1 MNFSKRS
8 NKVQSFMEDIL
19 VATGNQA
26 LTTGDG
32 SRNLA
37 GTGNAANIASGQLG
51 VLSADPTGSETTG
64 KFITAGRTALQV
76 KAVKVLQGTPKST
89 DLRAVSAFGDGDP
102 AVVQTDVIEADKVIS
117 VTTTLYDPGTRQ
129 IQYLTGFTA
138 PDTNTTYKAGVTIQ
152 SAKNDIEYSQHK
164 RNTVTTS
171 YTTPTAAT
179 NVLDAYLQNVG
190 INLNVQSVYGKGVN
204 PFIVFGVNT
213 TGGTGAADIGT
224 YEAGDS
230 VSFMVHDGVTYSY
243 TLTTADINSLHAAIT
258 DTAALST
265 AEFRT
270 LGSVTPGTAATVD
283 ALLVLSLDDPFARAF
298 DDSHTVRTRVE
309 FFADLDRTTDKKV
322 SFAQEEVNGGRGWKI
337 RYDRR
342 AALQGMTL
350 QYKDLGNFQIKPA
363 SYVVETQPYTA
374 TLIEY
379 YGVNQNMHVDQR
391 VLKQAVILLPC
402 AISNPTGDADT
413 GYTIA
418 TTATTTV
425 TQLNASLGAWL
436 SSASDNFSN
445 IQYFGSATKSAPFV

>member
-37 GTGNAANIASGQLG
+37 GTGNAANIAAGQLG

-76 KAVKVLQGTPKST
+76 KAIKLLQGTPKSS
-89 DLRAVSAFGDGDP
+89 DLRSVSVFGDGDP
-102 AVVQTDVIEADKVIS
+102 AVVQSDVIEADKVVS
-117 VTTTLYDPGTRQ
+117 VTTTLFNPGTRQ
-129 IQYLTGFTA
+129 IQYLTGFSTPEA
-138 PDTNTTYKAGVTIQ
+138 NTTYKAGVTIQ

-171 YTTPTAAT
+171 YTTPISAT
-179 NVLDAYLQNVG
+179 NMLDAYLQNIG
-190 INLNVQSVYGKGVN
+190 IGLNLQSVYGKGVN
-204 PFIVFGVNT
+204 PFIVLGVNL
-213 TGGTGAADIGT
+213 TGGTGAADIGSYT
-224 YEAGDS
+224 AGTS
-230 VSFMVHDGVTYSY
+230 VTFFTHAGVNYSY
-243 TLTTADINSLHAAIT
+243 VLTTEDINSLNAAIG

-270 LGSVTPGTAATVD
+270 LGAVTPGSAATVD

-309 FFADLDRTTDKKV
+309 FFGDVQRSTAKMV
-322 SFAQEEVNGGRGWKI
+322 SSAKETVNGGRGWKI
-337 RYDRR
+337 RYDKR

-350 QYKDLGNFQIKPA
+350 QYKDLGSFQIKPA
-363 SYVVETQPYTA
+363 SYVVESQPYTA
-374 TLIEY
+374 TMIEY
-379 YGVNQNMHVDQR
+379 YSVNQNMQVDQR
-391 VLKQAVILLPC
+391 VLKQAIVLLPC
-402 AISNPTGDADT
+402 AISNPTATAAT

-425 TQLNASLGAWL
+425 TQLNASVGAWL
-436 SSASDNFSN
+436 ASASDNFSN
-445 IQYFGSATKSAPFV
+445 VQYTGAATKAAPFV

>member
-37 GTGNAANIASGQLG
+37 GTGNAANIAASQLG

-76 KAVKVLQGTPKST
+76 KAVKVVQGTPKSSN
-89 DLRAVSAFGDGDP
+89 LRDVSPFGDGDP
-102 AVVQTDVIEADKVIS
+102 ALVQTDVIEADKVIS
-117 VTTTLYDPGTRQ
+117 VTTTKFNPGTRQ
-129 IQYLTGFTA
+129 MQLLTGFATPEANTA
-138 PDTNTTYKAGVTIQ
+138 YKAGVTIQ

-171 YTTPTAAT
+171 YITPLSAV
-179 NVLDAYLQNVG
+179 NMLDAYLQNVG
-190 INLNVQSVYGKGVN
+190 IGLNLQSVYGKGVN
-204 PFIVFGVNT
+204 PFIVLGVNL
-213 TGGTGAADIGT
+213 TGGTAAADIGSLT
-224 YEAGDS
+224 AGTA
-230 VSFMVHDGVTYSY
+230 VPFFTHAGVTYSY
-243 TLTTADINSLHAAIT
+243 TLTTTDINSLNAAIG
-258 DTAALST
+258 DTAGLST

-270 LGSVTPGTAATVD
+270 LGAVTPGSAATVD

-298 DDSHTVRTRVE
+298 DDSQTVRTRVE
-309 FFADLDRTTDKKV
+309 FYGDLLRSTDKMV
-322 SFAQEEVNGGRGWKI
+322 SKPMETVNGGRGWKI

-342 AALQGMTL
+342 AALQGMTQ
-350 QYKDLGNFQIKPA
+350 QYKDLGSFIIKPA

-374 TLIEY
+374 TMIEY
-379 YGVNQNMHVDQR
+379 FGVNQNMQIDQR
-391 VLKQAVILLPC
+391 VLKQAIILLPC
-402 AISNPTGDADT
+402 AISNPTATAAT

-425 TQLNASLGAWL
+425 TELNASLGAWL
-436 SSASDNFSN
+436 ASASDNFSN
-445 IQYFGSATKSAPFV
+445 IQYTGEATKAAPFV

>member
-37 GTGNAANIASGQLG
+37 STGNAANIASGQLG

-76 KAVKVLQGTPKST
+76 KAVKVLQGTPKSS
-89 DLRAVSAFGDGDP
+89 DLRSVSVFGDGDP
-102 AVVQTDVIEADKVIS
+102 AMVQSDVIEADKVIS
-117 VTTTLYDPGTRQ
+117 VTTTKFNPGTRQ
-129 IQYLTGFTA
+129 MQLLTGFSTPEANTA
-138 PDTNTTYKAGVTIQ
+138 YKAGVTIQ

-171 YTTPTAAT
+171 YVTPLSAV
-179 NVLDAYLQNVG
+179 NMLDAYLQNVG
-190 INLNVQSVYGKGVN
+190 IGLNLQSVYGKGVN
-204 PFIVFGVNT
+204 PFIVLGVNL
-213 TGGTGAADIGT
+213 TGGTGAADIGSLT
-224 YEAGDS
+224 AGTS
-230 VSFMVHDGVTYSY
+230 VPFFTHAGVTYSY
-243 TLTTADINSLHAAIT
+243 TLTTTDINSLTAAIG

-270 LGSVTPGTAATVD
+270 LGAVTPGSAATVD

-298 DDSHTVRTRVE
+298 DDSTTIRTRVE
-309 FFADLDRTTDKKV
+309 FYGDLLRSTDKLV
-322 SFAQEEVNGGRGWKI
+322 SKPQETVNGGRGWKI

-342 AALQGMTL
+342 AALQGMTQ
-350 QYKDLGNFQIKPA
+350 QYKDLGNFIIKPA
-363 SYVVETQPYTA
+363 SYVVEEQPYTA
-374 TLIEY
+374 TMIEY
-379 YGVNQNMHVDQR
+379 YGVNQNMQVDQR

-402 AISNPTGDADT
+402 AISNPNATAAT

-425 TQLNASLGAWL
+425 TELNASLGAWL
-436 SSASDNFSN
+436 ASASDNFSN
-445 IQYFGSATKSAPFV
+445 VQYTGEATKAAPFV